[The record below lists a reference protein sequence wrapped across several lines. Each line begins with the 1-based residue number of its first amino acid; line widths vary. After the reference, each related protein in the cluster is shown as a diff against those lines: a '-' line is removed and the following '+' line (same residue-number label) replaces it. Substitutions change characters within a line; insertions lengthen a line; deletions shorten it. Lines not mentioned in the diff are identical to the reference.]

1 MRATKLKILLF
12 SFFQS
17 LLLGLIGLCCGILYS
32 FGGLLIDGLVSLG
45 MASSEYWSTPG
56 LSYGS
61 ILAFGALV
69 GMPLIF
75 AAFGFLL
82 GMVEAVLY
90 NLLIA
95 PYKKSIDLF

>member
-1 MRATKLKILLF
+1 MKVTKYAL
-12 SFFQS
+12 FQS

-32 FGGLLIDGLVSLG
+32 LGGLLIDGLVSLG
-45 MASSEYWSTPG
+45 IASSEYWSTPG